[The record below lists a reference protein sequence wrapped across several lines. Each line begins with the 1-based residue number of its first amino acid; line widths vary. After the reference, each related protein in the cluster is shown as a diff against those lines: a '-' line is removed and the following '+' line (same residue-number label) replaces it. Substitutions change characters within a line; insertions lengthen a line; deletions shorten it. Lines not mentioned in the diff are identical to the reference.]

1 MAIQNSKSILNN
13 KNSNGKLI
21 PVKPDK
27 NLIFTEGKSV
37 KKEFPVTGMSCASCV
52 AHVQS
57 TLNKQAGVT
66 KATVNL
72 ANATAYVEYLPS
84 IVTDDKLKQAVQ
96 DAGYDLIIEEKDET
110 EIEHIRNKHL
120 AELKRNCI
128 LSLVFAV
135 PLVVIAMFFHTMPYA
150 NIIMWVLATPI
161 VFVFG
166 RQFFINAW
174 KQARHLSS
182 NMDTLVALS
191 TGTAY
196 VFSVFNT
203 LFPSFWIDRGLEPHV
218 YFEVSGVVIAFVL
231 LGRYMEDRAKRSTTT
246 AIKELIGLQPKTA
259 MVVREGNFV
268 ETPIKD
274 IQIGDEI
281 VVKPGEKIAVDGQI
295 NRGSSFIDESMI
307 SGEPLAVEKSEGEKV
322 FAGTIN
328 QTGSFHFIAEKVGK
342 NTLLGQIIRMVQ
354 EVQGSQAPIQKT
366 VDKISSIFIPVIGV
380 VALITFFAWFFLAAD
395 NGFTQ
400 GLLSL
405 VTVLVIACPCALG
418 LATPTAIMVGIGKGA
433 TNGILIKGA
442 EALEKAQKITAVVL
456 DKTGTVTEGKPHITN
471 MKWVVEHSPE
481 LYNILY
487 TIESYSEHPLAD
499 AVKQYIKEESE
510 LADGVTVESLT
521 GRGVVGMIG
530 AKRYFVGNQRLLE
543 EQGVLLS
550 DEELVWIEDGI
561 NNSNSIA
568 LFADE
573 KSLIAIIS
581 ITDTVKPTSS
591 EAIKKMQSSGL
602 KVFMLTGDSVRSASL
617 IASQVGINADSVKA
631 EVLPAE
637 KVTFIKELQS
647 QGEIVAM
654 VGDGI
659 NDSGALATA
668 DISIAM
674 GKGSDIAMDVA
685 QITIISSDLN
695 KLCQAISLSK
705 ETVRTIKQNLFWA
718 FIYNL
723 IGVPIAAGILYP
735 INGFLLNPMIAGAA
749 MALSSVSVVTNSL
762 LLKLKKI

>member
-1 MAIQNSKSILNN
+1 MKKTNISKNNSILNQPVN
-13 KNSNGKLI
+13 KVDFSRNIVPINGQ
-21 PVKPDK
+21 
-27 NLIFTEGKSV
+27 SV
-37 KKEFPVTGMSCASCV
+37 KSDFPVTGMSCASCV

-57 TLNKQAGVT
+57 TLNKQPGV
-66 KATVNL
+66 KSATVNL
-72 ANATAYVEYLPS
+72 ANSTAYVEYLPT
-84 IVTDDKLKQAVQ
+84 IATPDKLKKAVQ
-96 DAGYDLIIEEKDET
+96 EAGYDLIIEEKSET
-110 EIEHIRNKHL
+110 EIEDIRNKHL
-120 AELKRNCI
+120 SDLKRNCI
-128 LSLVFAV
+128 LSIAFSI

-150 NIIMWVLATPI
+150 NYIMWILSTPI
-161 VFVFG
+161 VFIFG

-174 KQARHLSS
+174 RQIKHRST

-196 VFSVFNT
+196 LFSVFNT
-203 LFPSFWIDRGLEPHV
+203 LFPSFWISRGLEPHV

-231 LGRYMEDRAKRSTTT
+231 LGRYLEDRAKKSTTT
-246 AIKELIGLQPKTA
+246 AIKQLMGLQPKTA
-259 MVVREGNFV
+259 IV
-268 ETPIKD
+268 IKNGQFIEMLIKE
-274 IQIGDEI
+274 IQPGDEM

-295 NRGSSFIDESMI
+295 VKGSSFIDESMI
-307 SGEPLAVEKSEGEKV
+307 NGEPLAVEKSEGMKV

-342 NTLLGQIIRMVQ
+342 NTLLGQIIKMVQ
-354 EVQGSQAPIQKT
+354 EAQGSQAPIQKT
-366 VDKISSIFIPVIGV
+366 VDKISSIFIPIIGIIAV
-380 VALITFFAWFFLAAD
+380 ITFFLWLFLAEQ

-400 GLLSL
+400 GLLSM

-456 DKTGTVTEGKPHITN
+456 DKTGTITEGRPHVTN
-471 MKWVVEHSPE
+471 MQWLAEPTSE

-487 TIESYSEHPLAD
+487 SIEAYSEHPLAD
-499 AVKQYIKEESE
+499 AVKAYVEDKAQLLQNI
-510 LADGVTVESLT
+510 DVTALT
-521 GRGVVGMIG
+521 GRGIQGDTETGKFFIG
-530 AKRYFVGNQRLLE
+530 NMSLLD
-543 EQGVLLS
+543 EQGITIS
-550 DEELVWIEDGI
+550 PSEKELIENEI
-561 NNSNSIA
+561 NNSNTIA
-568 LFADE
+568 LFASE
-573 KSLIAIIS
+573 TVLLAIIS
-581 ITDTVKPTSS
+581 ISDTVKDTAKD
-591 EAIKKMQSSGL
+591 AIDKMTMMGL
-602 KVFMLTGDSVRSASL
+602 KVYMLTGDSNHSANL
-617 IASQVGINADSVKA
+617 IAEQVGIPFGQVCAG
-631 EVLPAE
+631 VLPAE
-637 KVTFIKELQS
+637 KVDFIKDLQK
-647 QGEIVAM
+647 QGEAVAM

-695 KLCQAISLSK
+695 KLCQAINLSK

-718 FIYNL
+718 FIYNT

-735 INGFLLNPMIAGAA
+735 FNGFLLNPMIAGAA

-762 LLKLKKI
+762 LLKLKRI